1 MKVIELHK
9 SVTESN
15 DRDAE
20 ALRREMKEAGVLL
33 INLMSSPGAGK
44 TTLLSAT
51 IKGMPDTRIAV
62 LEADIDSA
70 VDAEKIE
77 SLGAKAVQVHTD
89 GMCHMDAGMTRT
101 GLESMG
107 YDGVD
112 LAVLENVGNLICPAE
127 FDTGAG
133 LNVMILSIPEGDDKP
148 LKYPLMFETSNALVI
163 SKIDTLPYFN
173 FDMDKCIERVR
184 RLNPDIE
191 IFPVSAKTGEGM
203 QEWLDYLHQEIRN
216 WRSNG

>member
-163 SKIDTLPYFN
+163 SKIDALPHFN